1 MQIVA
6 PPPAARLRRPEALVA
21 IRAAAARL
29 GGSGRLPAAL
39 QRFEERSQ
47 AERLACWVR
56 ADNRLAAQREGFELR
71 ASGEERRRM
80 LDSRNAAAI
89 DERVQALAAGL
100 LGELREPTSLPLPD
114 VALAVRAVLASGR
127 VRADDEV
134 VDGAARRLA
143 AALPLF
149 HGGELATALAAL
161 GDVAAA
167 SGGYVDELQENGERL
182 LREVLETDV
191 DTWTRRLPTLLT
203 PATPVAQVADA
214 GRFLAIGPAFG
225 IDAEAALLVR
235 MLLAASLQERRELR
249 SDTPEVLAA
258 LVYGFGDAL
267 PRAER
272 RELEERLGTWRPASL
287 VPDYVTLLQLA
298 WSMTPASAGYA
309 EFRRESG
316 SIDTLPTP
324 ATVRERAAFCLCLAA
339 PFALPPARN
348 GERAGD

>member
-1 MQIVA
+1 MT
-6 PPPAARLRRPEALVA
+6 
-21 IRAAAARL
+21 
-29 GGSGRLPAAL
+29 
-39 QRFEERSQ
+39 
-47 AERLACWVR
+47 
-56 ADNRLAAQREGFELR
+56 
-71 ASGEERRRM
+71 
-80 LDSRNAAAI
+80 
-89 DERVQALAAGL
+89 
-100 LGELREPTSLPLPD
+100 REPTSLPLTD
-114 VALAVRAVLASGR
+114 VAVAVRAVLASGR
-127 VRADDEV
+127 ARADDEV
-134 VDGAARRLA
+134 VHGAAERLA
-143 AALPLF
+143 RALPLF

-235 MLLAASLQERRELR
+235 MLLAASLQERRDLR

-272 RELEERLGTWRPASL
+272 RELEEKLCTWRAGSL
-287 VPDYVTLLQLA
+287 DYVTLLQLA

-316 SIDTLPTP
+316 IIDTLPTP
-324 ATVRERAAFCLCLAA
+324 ATVRERAAFCLCLSA
-339 PFALPPARN
+339 PFALPPARG